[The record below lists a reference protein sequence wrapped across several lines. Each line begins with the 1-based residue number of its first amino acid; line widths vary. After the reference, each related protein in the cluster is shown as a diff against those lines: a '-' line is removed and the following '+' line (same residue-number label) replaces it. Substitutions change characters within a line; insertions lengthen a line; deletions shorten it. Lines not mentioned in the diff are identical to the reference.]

1 MNGRR
6 WLGLLL
12 IIAGVALFGYGAWRL
27 LGDGG
32 DGTPSLTPGASASQ
46 AISSKAPSASP
57 PSVPPTPTPVPPLGE
72 ADVRTFVE
80 ALVAATRAGDLD
92 ARMAALHP
100 ATLDRYGNLA
110 CATKLAGGSPTFS
123 IEVLE
128 VRAQAAWDY
137 MTDGLTTTI
146 PDAWSVIA
154 NQTEGD
160 VTTPV
165 TVHFAPFGGTV
176 RWFTDCGEPMQGG

>member
-1 MNGRR
+1 
-6 WLGLLL
+6 
-12 IIAGVALFGYGAWRL
+12 
-27 LGDGG
+27 
-32 DGTPSLTPGASASQ
+32 
-46 AISSKAPSASP
+46 
-57 PSVPPTPTPVPPLGE
+57 
-72 ADVRTFVE
+72 VRTFVE

-123 IEVLE
+123 IEVFE
-128 VRAQAAWDY
+128 VGAQAAWDY
-137 MTDGLTTTI
+137 VTDGLTTTI
-146 PDAWSVIA
+146 PDAWSVVA